1 LSCGKHDTVADV
13 DITFSQ
19 SEFSCTSTRA
29 WPSLATARIQD
40 NDTAEKMGKINVVP
54 SMPAL
59 LVLMFEVGNLFLP
72 VKGKPVITIVC
83 ASGSEILNDQKF
95 V

>member
-1 LSCGKHDTVADV
+1 LG
-13 DITFSQ
+13 
-19 SEFSCTSTRA
+19 
-29 WPSLATARIQD
+29 TARIQG
-40 NDTAEKMGKINVVP
+40 NDTVEKMDKINVVP

-59 LVLMFEVGNLFLP
+59 LVLMFQVGNLFLP

-83 ASGSEILNDQKF
+83 ASGSEILNDKKF